1 MKRYIPWIVITAL
14 LALTI
19 WKLASNKRTQEE
31 QVYRF
36 DRNAAVHVVVD
47 TVRSIFLTEG
57 VRYSGTIEALYEG
70 KVMAEVPGRVI
81 ALPVQEGQWVEKGT
95 VIARLDGDLLR
106 RQLNAVQVQVDGLEK
121 DRERY
126 SVLAA
131 EDAVQGVQLEKTEL
145 ALQAAK
151 IQRGTLQEQVQRTE
165 IAAPISGY
173 LAQLLVDV
181 GTVLNPSMP
190 VAMISDDRSL
200 ELALAVPGPE
210 LDRFKKDQTVEVLA
224 TGVGTRIK
232 GVVSSVGS
240 RGDMSHNFPV
250 RIALEA
256 SDSKGLKPGMA
267 ATVRS
272 VPKDAVAAAAVIP
285 ASAII
290 GSSLEP
296 EVYVVRD
303 GRAMRKRITTGAGN
317 AEQVAVVNGLVAG
330 DLVVTSGFINIS
342 DGVFVKAK

>member
-1 MKRYIPWIVITAL
+1 MKRIIPWIVIVAL

-19 WKLASNKRTQEE
+19 WKLASNKHTQEE

-36 DRNAAVHVVVD
+36 DRNAPVHVVVD
-47 TVRSIFLTEG
+47 SVRSIALSEG
-57 VRYSGTIEALYEG
+57 IRYSGTIEALNEG
-70 KVMAEVPGRVI
+70 KVMAEVPGRVV

-95 VIARLDGDLLR
+95 VIARLDGDMLR
-106 RQLNAVQVQVDGLEK
+106 RQLNAAQVQVEGLEK
-121 DRERY
+121 DQKRY
-126 SVLAA
+126 TVLAA
-131 EDAVQGVQLEKTEL
+131 QDAVQGVQLEKTEL
-145 ALQAAK
+145 GLQAAK
-151 IQRGTLQEQVQRTE
+151 IQLGTLQEQVQRTE
-165 IAAPISGY
+165 ITAPFSGY
-173 LAQLLVDV
+173 LAQLFVDV

-200 ELALAVPGPE
+200 ELAIAVPGPE
-210 LDRFKKDQTVEVLA
+210 LGRFKKDQAVEVLA

-256 SDSKGLKPGMA
+256 ADSKGLKPGMA

-272 VPKDAVAAAAVIP
+272 VPKDAVAAAVIP

-290 GSSLEP
+290 GSTLEP

-303 GRAMRKRITTGAGN
+303 GRAVRSRITAGII
-317 AEQVAVVNGLVAG
+317 EPEFVTVVSGLAIG
-330 DLVVTSGFINIS
+330 ELVVISGFINLS
-342 DGVFVKAK
+342 DGVPVKTK